1 MNCNPLYS
9 NLISRRNLLISFF
22 FPFLPSCRK
31 GRSDPKKIT
40 MRPRVFLE
48 GAAPIPILDEYDF
61 TNVQIGTVDNILT
74 DNPNDRK
81 FALWFSLDRRSATTL
96 QKETIRNIGKRL
108 HLVVGGQTIGVHP
121 IEKSISNGVLPFV
134 LSYVATEE
142 NALFLYQ
149 ELSVSLIHIKAE
161 FAESKG

>member
-1 MNCNPLYS
+1 
-9 NLISRRNLLISFF
+9 
-22 FPFLPSCRK
+22 
-31 GRSDPKKIT
+31 

-61 TNVQIGTVDNILT
+61 TSIQIGTVDNILT
-74 DNPNDRK
+74 DNPADRR

-96 QKETIRNIGKRL
+96 QKETIRNIGNRF
-108 HLVVGGQTIGVHP
+108 HLVIGGQTIGVHP

-134 LSYVATEE
+134 LSSVVQEE
-142 NALFLYQ
+142 NALMLFQ
-149 ELSVSLIHIKAE
+149 ELNISLIHIKAE

>member
-1 MNCNPLYS
+1 
-9 NLISRRNLLISFF
+9 
-22 FPFLPSCRK
+22 
-31 GRSDPKKIT
+31 

-61 TNVQIGTVDNILT
+61 TSIQIGTVDNILT
-74 DNPNDRK
+74 DNPADRR

-96 QKETIRNIGKRL
+96 QKETIRNIGNRF
-108 HLVVGGQTIGVHP
+108 HLVIGGQTIGVHP

-134 LSYVATEE
+134 LSSVVQEE
-142 NALFLYQ
+142 NALMLFQ
-149 ELSVSLIHIKAE
+149 ELNISLVHIKAE

>member
-1 MNCNPLYS
+1 
-9 NLISRRNLLISFF
+9 
-22 FPFLPSCRK
+22 
-31 GRSDPKKIT
+31 
-40 MRPRVFLE
+40 
-48 GAAPIPILDEYDF
+48 
-61 TNVQIGTVDNILT
+61 
-74 DNPNDRK
+74 
-81 FALWFSLDRRSATTL
+81 L

>member
-1 MNCNPLYS
+1 MSPNFS
-9 NLISRRNLLISFF
+9 SVKMISRRNLLLLLLS
-22 FPFLPSCRK
+22 PFIQSCRK

-61 TNVQIGTVDNILT
+61 TGVQIGTIENILT
-74 DNPNDRK
+74 DTPDDRS

-96 QKETIRNIGKRL
+96 QRETIRNIGKRL
-108 HLVVGGQTIGVHP
+108 HLVIAGQTIGVHP
-121 IEKSISNGVLPFV
+121 IEQSISNGVLPFV
-134 LSYVATEE
+134 LSYVTSEE
-142 NALFLYQ
+142 NAMILFQ
-149 ELSVSLIHIKAE
+149 ELNISLQHIKAE